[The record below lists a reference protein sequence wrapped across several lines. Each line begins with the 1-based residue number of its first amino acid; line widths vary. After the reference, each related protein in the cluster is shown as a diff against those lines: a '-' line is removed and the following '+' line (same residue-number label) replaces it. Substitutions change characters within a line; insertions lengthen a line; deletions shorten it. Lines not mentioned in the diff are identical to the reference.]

1 MERES
6 PASVIPLLSPK
17 GGTEAVF
24 HLNTE
29 ATTAPTHEEARLLC
43 DLLGGELITLLQEES
58 DASTTQ

>member
-1 MERES
+1 M
-6 PASVIPLLSPK
+6 
-17 GGTEAVF
+17 F